1 MSNRDFH
8 PFQVWCCNR
17 ELYEQ
22 GDNMGMSR
30 AFHNS
35 KDALDYYDEH
45 CALAGGR
52 VAFEY
57 RLYAS
62 PDLWKVHI
70 TNL

>member
-1 MSNRDFH
+1 MTNKDFH

-35 KDALDYYDEH
+35 KDAVEYYEEQCDLT
-45 CALAGGR
+45 AGR
-52 VAFEY
+52 VALEF
-57 RLYAS
+57 RLYDS
-62 PDLWKVHI
+62 PSSYKV
-70 TNL
+70 L